1 MRGVTCPT
9 IPMAFCRGSNDSLSP
24 SPRMCEWAPILS
36 IRVTSLTS
44 ATFGAATCIEIFLKC
59 YKISYK
65 VAFAGTFRRCFGLR
79 FLLFSIVCCRS
90 MKEDKFTDSSI
101 EIRMTTKQLE
111 KIYKFSRQGC
121 YSRATQNLKTSRNA
135 STSSPIRM
143 AKSTSSPSS
152 GRWGCWDS
160 ARQSF

>member
-1 MRGVTCPT
+1 MGCYLSNHTHGLLPRIQRLVKPKPSNVRMGTDPFETSDIPT
-9 IPMAFCRGSNDSLSP
+9 P
-24 SPRMCEWAPILS
+24 
-36 IRVTSLTS
+36 
-44 ATFGAATCIEIFLKC
+44 TFGAATCIEIFLKC

-121 YSRATQNLKTSRNA
+121 YSRATQNLKTLRNA
-135 STSSPIRM
+135 STSSPIM
-143 AKSTSSPSS
+143 A
-152 GRWGCWDS
+152 
-160 ARQSF
+160 